1 MLLQDG
7 LVVVTHALHVKG
19 HWSRICSPKV
29 LTPSPPTLTSR
40 SFVLLHQSLIEGFSE
55 HTITSSMSLQNFP
68 EPVVDVGPSSSKFN
82 SASRLVTRA
91 AALNSAVATGRFSA
105 KNPMKMAKVVVRG
118 RFKDM
123 LLGLVAVIAT
133 PAFFSRRAAR
143 KTIQQRVCYTL
154 PRRRCPVQFCCQ
166 S

>member
-68 EPVVDVGPSSSKFN
+68 CCGWHAKGEERQCRRKRIPEKEKVDGVWLCVWGGGGK
-82 SASRLVTRA
+82 
-91 AALNSAVATGRFSA
+91 GGGEE
-105 KNPMKMAKVVVRG
+105 KK
-118 RFKDM
+118 
-123 LLGLVAVIAT
+123 
-133 PAFFSRRAAR
+133 
-143 KTIQQRVCYTL
+143 YTL
-154 PRRRCPVQFCCQ
+154 VHSLVHSPET
-166 S
+166 